1 MAPATGADHANLA
14 PQAII
19 SELETGLAQHAGGV
33 VRSVAWASSF
43 RIHRRLADA
52 YRRGRLLLA
61 GDAAHIHSPV
71 GAQGLNTGI
80 GDAENLAWK
89 LALVVSG
96 RAHETLLDSYEAER
110 RPIAAEVLSN
120 TADVTDILA
129 GTGLKTRLI
138 RDHAMVPML
147 SRRWVQRHI
156 ADKASQL
163 SMTYRRGPLGS
174 TRRLRAFGMRAP
186 GLRPGD
192 RVPDAEFTCE
202 NGDVVRLFTLFGP
215 GWALLGRDTLGAV
228 AKARLGDVAVLPGDD
243 DAVLVRPD
251 GHLAW
256 RGSDP
261 RLLAVWLDTALGRP
275 CAVKT
280 VSAR

>member
-1 MAPATGADHANLA
+1 M
-14 PQAII
+14 
-19 SELETGLAQHAGGV
+19 
-33 VRSVAWASSF
+33 
-43 RIHRRLADA
+43 
-52 YRRGRLLLA
+52 
-61 GDAAHIHSPV
+61 
-71 GAQGLNTGI
+71 NTGI

-129 GTGLKTRLI
+129 GGKLMTRLI
-138 RDHAMVPML
+138 RDHVVVPML

-156 ADKASQL
+156 ADTASQL
-163 SMTYRRGPLGS
+163 SVTYRRGPLGS

-192 RVPDAEFTCE
+192 RVPDAEFTSE
-202 NGDVVRLFTLFGP
+202 NGDVVRLFTVLGP
-215 GWALLGRDTLGAV
+215 GWALLGGDALGAV
-228 AKARLGDVAVLPGDD
+228 AKARLGHVAVLPAGDD
-243 DAVLVRPD
+243 ALLVRPD

-256 RGSDP
+256 RGRDP
-261 RLLAVWLDTALGRP
+261 GELADWLDITLGRP
-275 CAVKT
+275 HAVNA